1 MDVKRM
7 TNNSVLLRD
16 ILIVWDIFR
25 TDTRNINNAKNNKI
39 FSSEVSQ
46 CLLGA
51 CIELSTPNFTATK
64 NK

>member
-16 ILIVWDIFR
+16 ILIIWDIFR
-25 TDTRNINNAKNNKI
+25 TDARNNKT

-46 CLLGA
+46 CLIGA
-51 CIELSTPNFTATK
+51 CIELSTPHQN
-64 NK
+64 NLVD